1 MVCLISSWAAHFL
14 LEGDEAQAQIKRIQ
28 QAQDAKQTICKER
41 SMTTDKIEFTKEK
54 ETMLMT
60 LSGRAIQSQWKNPIL
75 RDPWAEEAMQHI
87 DYDLSKQLT
96 GVASWSMWKDIGPAI
111 IATRAATFDL
121 LTTRFL
127 TDHPV
132 ATVLHVR
139 RGMDS
144 RVFRIDPP
152 AGVQWFDVDY
162 PDVIALRRQL
172 FPERD
177 AAYHLIGAQLDDLR
191 WMDDVPRERPGLFI
205 AEGVLHYL
213 GETEVKALL
222 QAVVAQCPGGQVI
235 FDICNSFILK
245 RAGSNVGG
253 TGATYK
259 WGLDDPQDIKQLEP
273 KLELIKE
280 FKPSELVAFSRFP
293 LWWRALYRTQ
303 EIIPTLRRMER
314 TLVYRY

>member
-1 MVCLISSWAAHFL
+1 
-14 LEGDEAQAQIKRIQ
+14 
-28 QAQDAKQTICKER
+28 
-41 SMTTDKIEFTKEK
+41 MTTEKIHFTKEK

-60 LSGRAIQSQWKNPIL
+60 LSGRATQSQWQNPIL

-87 DYDLSKQLT
+87 DYDLASALT
-96 GVASWSMWKDIGPAI
+96 GVASWSIWKDIGPAI

-121 LTTRFL
+121 LTSRFL
-127 TDHPV
+127 ADHPNAV
-132 ATVLHVR
+132 VLQVGC
-139 RGMDS
+139 GMDS
-144 RVFRIDPP
+144 RAFRVDPP
-152 AGVQWFDVDY
+152 ASVEWYDVDY
-162 PDVIALRRQL
+162 PDVIDLRRQL

-177 AAYHLIGAQLDDLR
+177 AYHQIGAPLDDLH
-191 WMDDVPRERPGLFI
+191 WLDEVPRNCPGLFI

-213 GETEVKALL
+213 SEAEVKALL
-222 QAVVAQCPGGQVI
+222 NAVVAHVPSGEMI
-235 FDICNSFILK
+235 FDICNPFIVK

-293 LWWRALYRTQ
+293 LWWRALFRVQ
-303 EIIPTLRRMER
+303 ELNLTLRRMER
-314 TLVYRY
+314 TIVYRY